1 MIAVM
6 NREAKNTELENVVED
21 RIPKKIHYV
30 WMGGA
35 LKNELALRCIESWK
49 KYMPEYEII
58 EWNESNFD
66 IDKFNY
72 THEAYDQKK
81 WAFVSDAVRTYA
93 LQKYGGVYFDTD
105 VELFC
110 PPGDIFQNADVVLGF
125 DNRFLLSTGAMAAVP
140 QHPVFQKLWSVY
152 QTSHFLNAMDESTI
166 NTKLTYIVVD
176 YLQTKRITDG
186 KYFINGVKLLPT
198 QYFSNNNAND
208 KTPAFAIHYFA
219 GSWKAK
225 TELTD
230 FQYFFLR
237 CQFALLRLTSRF
249 MGNKTYLTIND
260 SIWRNALKTTLGN
273 HEKGVKTNHVL

>member
-1 MIAVM
+1 M

-110 PPGDIFQNADVVLGF
+110 PPGDIF
-125 DNRFLLSTGAMAAVP
+125 
-140 QHPVFQKLWSVY
+140 
-152 QTSHFLNAMDESTI
+152 
-166 NTKLTYIVVD
+166 
-176 YLQTKRITDG
+176 
-186 KYFINGVKLLPT
+186 
-198 QYFSNNNAND
+198 
-208 KTPAFAIHYFA
+208 
-219 GSWKAK
+219 
-225 TELTD
+225 
-230 FQYFFLR
+230 
-237 CQFALLRLTSRF
+237 
-249 MGNKTYLTIND
+249 
-260 SIWRNALKTTLGN
+260 
-273 HEKGVKTNHVL
+273 

>member
-1 MIAVM
+1 MNIDAGSLAVS
-6 NREAKNTELENVVED
+6 NIDTNV
-21 RIPKKIHYV
+21 IPKKIHYV

-35 LKNELALRCIESWK
+35 PKNDLALRCIESWK
-49 KYMPEYEII
+49 KYMPDYEII

-66 IDKFNY
+66 VDAFDY
-72 THEAYDQKK
+72 TRQAYEQKK

-93 LQKYGGVYFDTD
+93 LKEYGGVYFDTD

-110 PPGDIFQNADVVLGF
+110 TPGDIFQNADVVLGF
-125 DNRFLLSTGAMAAVP
+125 DNRFLLSTGVMVAVP

-166 NTKLTYIVVD
+166 NTKLTCIVVD

-198 QYFSNNNAND
+198 QYFSNNNTND
-208 KTPAFAIHYFA
+208 KTPVFAIHYFA

-230 FQYFFLR
+230 FQYFVLR

-260 SIWRNALKTTLGN
+260 SIWRNALKKTLRN
-273 HEKGVKTNHVL
+273 HEKGVQANHVL